1 MWGTVSQVE
10 QKFAYLEVPSA
21 EPSPNVLFMSLL
33 QLSARREVWST
44 DDNATQSL

>member
-1 MWGTVSQVE
+1 ME
-10 QKFAYLEVPSA
+10 QNFAYLEVPSA

-33 QLSARREVWST
+33 QLSAGREMWST